1 MFDSSTKHPMSDFYT
16 PLEVAVEEL
25 HRRRKSP
32 GLQEKVRSEVKL
44 PTELE
49 VLFERPHLVMF
60 RQVLTPLTETL
71 LFFDLAK
78 KYDLTPFVIEYY
90 DDKFVS
96 SGNQFKR
103 GLGKLP
109 IYQFTSPG
117 GRDVFEYKTIV
128 DFNQHV
134 GHPLKTVLTV
144 HGESL
149 VTLHHQLFFAA
160 ADIKPVIISR
170 DGSHW
175 FKQFE
180 SSKEY
185 YQHFLKLFIRD
196 NILFET
202 FLTDGPEHDLTFNT
216 VVPAYQRCQDT
227 YSMSPLISMA
237 TYEGT
242 LEDDQKLNLYPK
254 AIADIL
260 VEKGYI

>member
-1 MFDSSTKHPMSDFYT
+1 MPNSSTNHEMSDFYT
-16 PLEVAVEEL
+16 PLNEAVEEL

-32 GLQEKVRSEVKL
+32 GLQEKVRNELKL

-71 LFFDLAK
+71 LFFELAK

-90 DDKFVS
+90 EDKFVS

-109 IYQFTSPG
+109 IHQFTSPG

-134 GHPLKTVLTV
+134 GHPIKSVLTV

-160 ADIKPVIISR
+160 ANIKPVVISR

-180 SSKEY
+180 NSKEY

-202 FLTDGPEHDLTFNT
+202 FITTPSEEIFFNE
-216 VVPAYQRCQDT
+216 VVKPS
-227 YSMSPLISMA
+227 YSCVVEQISMKPLISKSEEESSIV
-237 TYEGT
+237 YDE
-242 LEDDQKLNLYPK
+242 KLDLYPSEVAELLHK
-254 AIADIL
+254 
-260 VEKGYI
+260 KGYS